1 MVAGGV
7 ALAVPYGR
15 LVAEAWQASTTSQ
28 GPAVG
33 GVIDTA
39 AMPPPG
45 ASPALAAAAPREWL
59 VPDESLPPPIT
70 PRPDYTPPSPP
81 DQLPPV
87 SRAAAADASGFNATY
102 RSTLEVPPPPLLDA
116 HAAPPPVVAWM
127 DPRSPAPA
135 AVSPPLA
142 AQGVPATYRVRDGDD
157 LTGIATRFYGHAGA
171 AGSLWSA
178 NRDVLPDPNLLP
190 IGAELRLPPPWA
202 IQGVPT
208 VSAAGVRAIEPPP
221 TAASPRAV
229 PALPVAAAAWLDGQQ
244 AANPSS
250 TPAARGTVRLA
261 PGETLETLAERFY
274 GDRRAAPRIWEANR
288 DRLRSPD
295 LVAPG
300 MELRLP

>member
-7 ALAVPYGR
+7 ALAVPFGQ
-15 LVAEAWQASTTSQ
+15 LVAEAWRNSTTSQ

-157 LTGIATRFYGHAGA
+157 LTGIATRFYGHAGHS
-171 AGSLWSA
+171 G
-178 NRDVLPDPNLLP
+178 R
-190 IGAELRLPPPWA
+190 
-202 IQGVPT
+202 
-208 VSAAGVRAIEPPP
+208 P
-221 TAASPRAV
+221 TATCFPTRTCSRSVRNCGCRRRGPFKACRRSPPLACGRSSPRRPLLRPV
-229 PALPVAAAAWLDGQQ
+229 PSRPCRSLRPPG
-244 AANPSS
+244 S
-250 TPAARGTVRLA
+250 TASRRPIRLRPQPRGEPCGSPPAKRSKRWRNGSTAIAGRRLA
-261 PGETLETLAERFY
+261 SGRQIGT
-274 GDRRAAPRIWEANR
+274 GCGAPI
-288 DRLRSPD
+288 S
-295 LVAPG
+295 
-300 MELRLP
+300 